1 MFRRDAVSGTPGPPE
16 ITKEMMIENEVAGSV
31 IGKSGSKVAE
41 IRQMSGAH
49 VSINTEGEVTP
60 AGERLVLI
68 KGTPEAV
75 LLAQFLVQSNIDMF
89 KKERVYGGGGGG
101 GYGGDQGYYD
111 QRGMDKLDEY
121 QERMEI
127 RDYGYQNRGGGGG
140 PHHGGRQHF
149 GGHRGGGGG
158 HQRGGR
164 RSPNEGMRRGGGG
177 GFPRGRGRRGR

>member
-1 MFRRDAVSGTPGPPE
+1 
-16 ITKEMMIENEVAGSV
+16 MIENEVAGSV

-68 KGTPEAV
+68 KGTPESV
-75 LLAQFLVQSNIDMF
+75 LLAQFLVQSNIDLF
-89 KKERVYGGGGGG
+89 KKERIYGGGGGG
-101 GYGGDQGYYD
+101 FSGSDQGYFD
-111 QRGMDKLDEY
+111 QRGLDKLDEY
-121 QERMEI
+121 QERMEV

-140 PHHGGRQHF
+140 PHHGGGGGRHYGGHGGG

-164 RSPNEGMRRGGGG
+164 RSPMEGGGGGRRGGGNYG
-177 GFPRGRGRRGR
+177 GGGGRGGRGRRGRG

>member
-1 MFRRDAVSGTPGPPE
+1 
-16 ITKEMMIENEVAGSV
+16 MIENEVAGSV

-68 KGTPEAV
+68 KGTPESV
-75 LLAQFLVQSNIDMF
+75 LLAQFLVQSNIDLF
-89 KKERVYGGGGGG
+89 KKERIYGGGGGG
-101 GYGGDQGYYD
+101 FGGSDQGYFD
-111 QRGMDKLDEY
+111 QRGLDKLDEY
-121 QERMEI
+121 QERMEV

-140 PHHGGRQHF
+140 PHHGGGGGRHYGGHGGG

-164 RSPNEGMRRGGGG
+164 RSPMEGGGGGRRGGGNYG
-177 GFPRGRGRRGR
+177 GGGGRGGRGRRGRG

>member
-1 MFRRDAVSGTPGPPE
+1 
-16 ITKEMMIENEVAGSV
+16 MMIENEVAGSV

-68 KGTPEAV
+68 KGTPESV
-75 LLAQFLVQSNIDMF
+75 LLAQFLVQSNIDLF
-89 KKERVYGGGGGG
+89 KKERIYGGGGGG
-101 GYGGDQGYYD
+101 FGGSDQGYFD
-111 QRGMDKLDEY
+111 QRALDKLDEY
-121 QERMEI
+121 QERMEV

-140 PHHGGRQHF
+140 GPHHGGGGGGRHYGGHGGG

-164 RSPNEGMRRGGGG
+164 RSPMEGGGGGRRGGGNYG
-177 GFPRGRGRRGR
+177 GGGGRGGRGRRGRG